1 MKRLKTTQ
9 KRLFSRYTAVIG
21 QHDSTL
27 NVIKRLYSDL
37 SKANEDALLDIA
49 REAYLAANPEAKK
62 VPDRKWLLAFLLGY
76 NPVTKYV
83 YEHEVDRKRA
93 RLTEA
98 IIAVGV
104 KQQEFITAFN
114 LFWKQTAQ
122 YGIDV
127 TDASTLKAYKDMGVK
142 KVRWKT
148 EEDNRVCKT
157 CKDRNNKIYPI
168 SKLPSKPHYN
178 CRCWFEAVKD
188 GE

>member
-1 MKRLKTTQ
+1 M
-9 KRLFSRYTAVIG
+9 FSRYKAVIG
-21 QHDSTL
+21 QKDTTL
-27 NVIKRLYSDL
+27 NVISQTKKLYSDL
-37 SKANEDALLDIA
+37 SKANEDALLEIA
-49 REAYLAANPEAKK
+49 KEAYLAAYPEAKK

-83 YEHEVDRKRA
+83 YEHEVERKRA
-93 RLTEA
+93 RLAEA

-114 LFWKQTAQ
+114 HFWRQTSQ

-127 TDASTLKAYKDMGVK
+127 TDASTIKAFTDMGIE
-142 KVRWKT
+142 KVRWRT
-148 EEDNRVCKT
+148 EEDSKVCKT

-168 SKLPSKPHYN
+168 NKLPSKPHYN